1 MLPFLMRRDNEH
13 TCDELRLMASRYCA
27 ANETC
32 RQQARQK
39 LTSWGA
45 THDEAEEIADW
56 LQSEGYINEERYAKT
71 YAESKVRYQHW
82 GRKKIEYQ
90 LRGKGI
96 DNAIIHQALRD
107 IDENVYMQVLTDT
120 ATAKARTMH
129 NGSDEQRNKM
139 ISFLTS
145 RGFEYELIIT
155 TLDNMTI
162 TKNEI

>member
-1 MLPFLMRRDNEH
+1 MRRDKEH
-13 TCDELRLMASRYCA
+13 TRDELRLMAARYCA

-39 LTSWGA
+39 LTGWGA
-45 THDEAEEIADW
+45 THDEADEIADW
-56 LQSEGYINEERYAKT
+56 LQTEGYINEERYAKT

-90 LRGKGI
+90 LRSKGI
-96 DNAIIHQALRD
+96 DNAIIQQALRD
-107 IDENVYMQVLTDT
+107 IDEKIYLQALADT

-129 NGSDEQRNKM
+129 DESDEQRNKM

-162 TKNEI
+162 SKNEI